1 MRALRIT
8 VFTLLLV
15 AISRSESRAGSL
27 DNVAGNT
34 LSSTLMLRTSN
45 GQGTGF
51 TVNVD
56 GRQYLVTVRHLVTGL
71 GSQGRVEVAK
81 NDENGEIAWDEYT
94 MKIFRCSGSTDIAVL
109 IPPGLLTDADPLEPQ
124 DSFNIGQDAY
134 FVGFPFG
141 MYSRAKVNYRRPIP
155 LIKHGLVSGV
165 RYEPSDGSDLIL
177 LDGFNIFGFSGSPVT
192 YWSPPNHSRLLAV
205 ISGFRPDYSE
215 VLVRKE
221 IRQQDIKREDA
232 ERGRVYE
239 EDGHIYLLVDKK
251 VVNKPAH
258 EMVIVNTGIVRAYGI
273 KAAIDLIKLHPIGPV
288 VGPPANAK

>member
-1 MRALRIT
+1 MCTLRLT
-8 VFTLLLV
+8 VLTLLLITLSHSQ
-15 AISRSESRAGSL
+15 AYAGSL

-34 LSSTLMLRTSN
+34 LSSTLMVKTSN

-56 GRQYLVTVRHLVTGL
+56 GRQYLVTVKHLVTGL
-71 GSQGRVEVAK
+71 GPQGLIKVAK
-81 NDENGEIAWDEYT
+81 NNEHGELAWDEYP

-109 IPPGLLTDADPLEPQ
+109 IPPVQLTESDPLEPQ
-124 DSFNIGQDAY
+124 DNFNVGQDAY

-141 MYSRAKVNYRRPIP
+141 MYSRAKVVYQRPIP
-155 LIKHGLVSGV
+155 LIKHGLISGV
-165 RYEPSDGSDLIL
+165 QYNPSDGSDLIL

-192 YWSPPNHSRLLAV
+192 YWSPPNHSHLIAV
-205 ISGFRPDYSE
+205 ISGFRPDYSA

-221 IRQQDIKREDA
+221 IGQQDIKREDA

-239 EDGHIYLLVDKK
+239 QDGHIYLLEEKK
-251 VVNKPAH
+251 INTKPAH

-288 VGPPANAK
+288 VGPR